1 MQSTATPDN
10 ALRIAI
16 VGGGIA
22 GLATAYYLMARA
34 RTTGAAL
41 DIALFEGKRTLGG
54 NADTVVV
61 DLGLYTKRG
70 GGSERYHRWADLGV
84 NDANLSAYTLMQDV
98 MRDIG
103 YLANMKPLQDST
115 CYHAPGSSFAW
126 TDDAAVVDGVSD
138 PRFSLADADGGRLQP
153 LIAVVH
159 AAALD
164 LLDQVATDY
173 TCSRYFQDCIDDP
186 FGMLGAAAH
195 RLGIGIDWS
204 ARDLGTLLEQVR
216 DKYYYPRIS
225 AMYFT
230 DPSGPGVMPLQ
241 APFEYYRLQEGG
253 SGGPQPEAPQRCYF
267 DRGAQTWLD
276 ALAAHLEGRSD
287 ARVSVT
293 IHTGAMAQVDVA
305 ATGVTVRHNDATLR
319 ADVCVM
325 ANHADDAAR
334 ALAFHDSVA
343 AYGSR
348 VHAILGAVRY
358 TYGYAVC
365 HTFAG
370 QMPANRNTWRTYNI
384 PLRSDG
390 DSRFP
395 YRIDYVANLHQN
407 DPANPF
413 YDRAGLP
420 VYFVSLVDDLNRI
433 PRQDMLDRVTDPEAM
448 PATWREGLPGNVL
461 DALRGRPLAETGYR
475 HQVAAPA
482 PALDTKAWTA
492 FKHNILDARCI
503 QAQAEINALNREWAR
518 QHRAGSAG
526 AGAALPAL
534 LFGGGWTIGAGL
546 HEQCLQ
552 QAQAISLMILPEQG

>member
-1 MQSTATPDN
+1 MQTAATPDH

-34 RTTGAAL
+34 RTTGSAL
-41 DIALFEGKRTLGG
+41 DIELFEGKCTLGG

-61 DLGLYTKRG
+61 DLGQYKKRG

-84 NDANLSAYTLMQDV
+84 NDANLSAYTLMQEV

-115 CYHAPGSSFAW
+115 CYYEPDSNFAW

-138 PRFSLADADGGRLQP
+138 PRFSLADADGGRLQM

-159 AAALD
+159 GAALD
-164 LLDQVATDY
+164 LLGQVPTDY

-195 RLGIGIDWS
+195 KLGIEIDWS
-204 ARDLGTLLEQVR
+204 MRDLGALLEQVR

-253 SGGPQPEAPQRCYF
+253 AQPTVAPQRCYF

-276 ALAAHLEGRSD
+276 ALAAHLEQRSD

-293 IHTGAMAQVDVA
+293 IHTGAMAQVDVS
-305 ATGVTVRHNDATLR
+305 ATGVTLRHNDAVMR

-325 ANHADDAAR
+325 ANHADDAAS
-334 ALAFHDSVA
+334 ALLFHDSVA
-343 AYGSR
+343 DYGSR
-348 VHAILGAVRY
+348 VRAILGAVRY

-365 HTFAG
+365 HTYAG
-370 QMPANRNTWRTYNI
+370 QMPANRNVWRTYNI
-384 PLRSDG
+384 PIRSDG

-433 PRQDMLDRVTDPEAM
+433 PRQDMLDRVTDPEAL
-448 PATWREGLPGNVL
+448 PAAWRDSLPGNVL
-461 DALRGRPLAETGYR
+461 DALRSRTAARTGYR
-475 HQVAAPA
+475 HQVAAP
-482 PALDTKAWTA
+482 PPELDTKAWTA
-492 FKHNILDARCI
+492 FKHNILDAHCI
-503 QAQAEINALNREWAR
+503 QAQADIDGLNRTWGEQR
-518 QHRAGSAG
+518 RGSG
-526 AGAALPAL
+526 AGVQVPAL

-546 HEQCLQ
+546 HEQCLL
-552 QAQAISLMILPEQG
+552 QAQKISHMILPE